1 MRGMDM
7 DVIFPMPLDFF
18 GSSGLDTKASQSQAF
33 LKKGQLLLSGG
44 KGDKKAKK
52 LRAYKINSPKVENAE
67 N

>member
-1 MRGMDM
+1 MRGM

-44 KGDKKAKK
+44 KGDKKNLCQTSVMDRPIA
-52 LRAYKINSPKVENAE
+52 L
-67 N
+67 